1 MTRYGN
7 PWTYV
12 FRDLMYETHDIK
24 SAIEFLNTTHRT
36 CAIHIGLGS
45 VEDHSF
51 RMIEYAYKTLN
62 VYDDKNYNH
71 YTKAHPKKEGVAYWD
86 KHVQP
91 SGDSCVGDL
100 LTSVIFPVNIAGL
113 FWQLGC

>member
-12 FRDLMYETHDIK
+12 FRDLMYETHDLK
-24 SAIEFLNTTHRT
+24 SAIAFLNSTHRT

-51 RMIEYAYKTLN
+51 RMIEYSYKTLN

-71 YTKAHPKKEGVAYWD
+71 YSKNHPQRNGVAYWD
-86 KHVQP
+86 KHAQP
-91 SGDSCVGDL
+91 SDDACVGDL
-100 LTSVIFPVNIAGL
+100 LTNVQI
-113 FWQLGC
+113 